1 MSLEEK
7 VADPKNKG
15 FLRKALKIGLYAG
28 IGAAA
33 GALSYGLVGI
43 SGPLT
48 GFAFSAGSTVLNAL
62 GKNPDK
68 KSRGLEGIVKDFTV
82 GSLTGIVGVGMYDW
96 AAALFPTP
104 GIERAVAGVV
114 IGNPIFSAAY
124 MLNDYIVKNDFN
136 PSGIGRH
143 FRDNY
148 WPVLRDSTIWLG
160 LPVALTINGYGIPA
174 TIAGLDLRGYPTI
187 VAADSVFK
195 VVAGLA
201 ESRVSSKSHYGYS
214 VPKMQYA
221 GVH

>member
-1 MSLEEK
+1 MSLEDK
-7 VADPKNKG
+7 VASHKG

-28 IGAAA
+28 IGIAA

-48 GFAFSAGSTVLNAL
+48 GAAFSAGSAVLNAL

-68 KSRGLEGIVKDFTV
+68 KSRGLEGIVKDFTI
-82 GSLTGIVGVGMYDW
+82 GSLTGIVGVGLYDW
-96 AAALFPTP
+96 AAYLFPTP

-114 IGNPIFSAAY
+114 IGNPLFSAAY
-124 MLNDYIVKNDFN
+124 MASDYIIKNDFN
-136 PSGIGRH
+136 PSGIGKH
-143 FRDNY
+143 FKQNF

-174 TIAGLDLRGYPTI
+174 TIGGLDLRGYPTI
-187 VAADSVFK
+187 VVADSIFRI
-195 VVAGLA
+195 VAGLA
-201 ESRVSSKSHYGYS
+201 ESRVSGKSHNGYS

-221 GVH
+221 GAH

>member
-28 IGAAA
+28 IGIAT

-48 GFAFSAGSTVLNAL
+48 GAAFSAGSAVLNAL

-68 KSRGLEGIVKDFTV
+68 KSRGLEGLVKDFTI
-82 GSLTGIVGVGMYDW
+82 GSLTGIAGVWGYDL
-96 AAALFPTP
+96 AASYFPTP
-104 GIERAVAGVV
+104 GIERALFGVAV
-114 IGNPIFSAAY
+114 GNPLFSAAY
-124 MLNDYIVKNDFN
+124 LGSDYLIKNDFN
-136 PSGIGRH
+136 PSGIGNH
-143 FRDNY
+143 IKKNF
-148 WPVLRDSTIWLG
+148 WPVLRDSIIWLG

-174 TIAGLDLRGYPTI
+174 TVGGFDLRGYPTI
-187 VAADSVFK
+187 VVADSLFRI
-195 VVAGLA
+195 VAGLA
-201 ESRVSSKSHYGYS
+201 ESKNTAKSYS

-221 GVH
+221 GAH